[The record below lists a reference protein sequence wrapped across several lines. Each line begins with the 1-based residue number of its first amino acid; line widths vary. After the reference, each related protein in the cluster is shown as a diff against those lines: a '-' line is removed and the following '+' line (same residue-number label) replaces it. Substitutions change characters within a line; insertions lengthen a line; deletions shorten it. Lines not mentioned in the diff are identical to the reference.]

1 MVTFLLI
8 HSMMFYSMNINGWEA
23 MLFIGV
29 NAAVRYA
36 TKITVLLLF
45 IPLSVYSGKYV
56 DNFTLLVLVACNAVF
71 SLSHVMFAFF
81 LFSVSE
87 FPMNLGLDIQELPST
102 LSM

>member
-1 MVTFLLI
+1 
-8 HSMMFYSMNINGWEA
+8 

-56 DNFTLLVLVACNAVF
+56 DNFTLLVLVACNAGF
-71 SLSHVMFAFF
+71 SLSHVMFVFF
-81 LFSVSE
+81 SFSVSE